1 MKVIHGRWVSIACFV
16 SFVPV
21 MAAEKVVTFHRDV
34 TPILYKHCAECH
46 RGGEIAPFP
55 LMSYQDAAKRAEWI
69 VENVTNR
76 RMPPWKAEPGHG
88 DFFGERR
95 MSDEEIATLTA
106 WQKGGAIEGSP
117 SDAPPV
123 PKFATGWGLGE
134 PDVILEAPYDVTVPA
149 EGPDIFHHIVI
160 PLGEA
165 AGREVAAVEFR
176 PGNPRVVHH
185 AVILVDSAGL
195 GRTKDA
201 LTPEPGYVTGGGPGV
216 SLSGILT
223 IWAPGV
229 AARRLP
235 SDVAIELP
243 KKGDVIVQLHL
254 HPSGKEEKDRS
265 RVGIYFAKEPAKRH
279 IMSRP
284 FIFGPVT
291 LDIPANEKA
300 HQVEAS
306 VKTPVDLW
314 MTAILPHMHYL
325 GKEIRVTAKL
335 PSGEER
341 SMIWIRDWDFNW
353 QDQYVYREPVHLPAG
368 TEVKVVGIYDNSSD
382 NPAQPRTPP
391 ARVLFGEET
400 NEEMCLAI
408 FQAIA
413 ETPEDSDKVRR
424 ALAGNILKQIH
435 DPNVPHD
442 VVDNVVVR
450 LRELGRSELQS
461 ELRSRISTLLEP
473 KKQ

>member
-1 MKVIHGRWVSIACFV
+1 MKLTRLLAISLVGLAL
-16 SFVPV
+16 PTT
-21 MAAEKVVTFHRDV
+21 AAEREVTFHRDI
-34 TPILYKHCAECH
+34 TPILYKHCSECH
-46 RGGEIAPFP
+46 REGEIAPFP

-69 VENVTNR
+69 VENVTQR
-76 RMPPWKAEPGHG
+76 KMPPWKAEHGHG
-88 DFFGERR
+88 EFFGERR
-95 MSDEEIATLTA
+95 MTDAEIATLTT
-106 WQKGGAIEGSP
+106 WQKSDAPEGSP

-123 PKFATGWGLGE
+123 PTYASGWGLGE
-134 PDVILEAPYDVTVPA
+134 PDVILESPYDVTVPA
-149 EGPDIFHHIVI
+149 DGPDVFHHIVI
-160 PLGEA
+160 PLGNA

-185 AVILVDSAGL
+185 ALLLVDPAGL
-195 GRTKDA
+195 GRAKDA

-235 SDVAIELP
+235 SDVAIDLP
-243 KKGDVIVQLHL
+243 KKGDVIIQLHL

-291 LDIPANEKA
+291 LDIPANAKA
-300 HQVEAS
+300 HKVEAS
-306 VKTPVDLW
+306 VTTPIDLW
-314 MTAILPHMHYL
+314 LTAVLPHMHYL
-325 GKEIRVTAKL
+325 GREIRVTATL
-335 PSGEER
+335 PSGDER
-341 SMIWIRDWDFNW
+341 SLIWIRDWDFNW
-353 QDQYVYREPVHLPAG
+353 QDQYVYRDPVHLPAG
-368 TEVKVVGIYDNSSD
+368 TEVKVVGVYDNSAD
-382 NPAQPRTPP
+382 NPAQPRPLP
-391 ARVLFGEET
+391 ARVMFGEET

-413 ETPEDSDKVRR
+413 AKPEDSEKLRNAIVK
-424 ALAGNILKQIH
+424 NIFHQIRE
-435 DPNVPHD
+435 PGVAKD
-442 VVDNVVVR
+442 VVDNLMVH

-461 ELRSRISTLLEP
+461 ILRSRLAATLQT
-473 KKQ
+473 K